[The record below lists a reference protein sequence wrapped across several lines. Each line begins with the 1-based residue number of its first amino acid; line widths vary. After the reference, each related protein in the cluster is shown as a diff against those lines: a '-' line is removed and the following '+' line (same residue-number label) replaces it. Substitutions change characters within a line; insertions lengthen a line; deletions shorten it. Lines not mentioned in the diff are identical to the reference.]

1 MIYNIFSPN
10 YREYL
15 ITSELSYEQMC
26 CNSKYK
32 SQLNSANVVYFD
44 HD

>member
-1 MIYNIFSPN
+1 MIYNIYSPN

-32 SQLNSANVVYFD
+32 GHLNSSNTIFYD
-44 HD
+44 YD